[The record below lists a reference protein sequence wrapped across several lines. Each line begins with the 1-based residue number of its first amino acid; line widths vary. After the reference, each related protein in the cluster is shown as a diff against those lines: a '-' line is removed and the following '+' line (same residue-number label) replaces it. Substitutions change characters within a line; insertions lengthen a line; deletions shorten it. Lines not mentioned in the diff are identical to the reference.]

1 MPADAQLTTQAGC
14 KAIAQCC
21 SMHGCL
27 STISTSGT
35 LAVASAYMLMHLH
48 LCIEPSASTFECM
61 LACSQ
66 YQAESAILR

>member
-27 STISTSGT
+27 STIPSSGT
-35 LAVASAYMLMHLH
+35 LAAYMLMHLH

-66 YQAESAILR
+66 YQPESAILR